1 MKGVGNRVNIDKDVN
16 PRNERFFRGLK
27 MQWMPKV

>member
-1 MKGVGNRVNIDKDVN
+1 MSILIKMLTQEMNVSSE
-16 PRNERFFRGLK
+16 NERFFRGLK